1 MLLEIKPVDWLSLL
15 NLAVTFYML
24 GLIWIVQLI
33 HYPSFMLVD
42 QSQFAA
48 FHDKHSQALG
58 LLAGPAMILELI
70 LSVLLFWREAGLLT
84 AVLVGLTIALWIST
98 FFLSVPLHN
107 RLASGYSKVL
117 IVRLVQTNWVRTILW
132 SVKAGV
138 SVLILIS

>member
-42 QSQFAA
+42 PSQFAA

-70 LSVLLFWREAGLLT
+70 LSFLLFWREAGLLT
-84 AVLVGLTIALWIST
+84 ALLVGLTLALWIST

-132 SVKAGV
+132 SLKAGV
-138 SVLILIS
+138 SVFILIS